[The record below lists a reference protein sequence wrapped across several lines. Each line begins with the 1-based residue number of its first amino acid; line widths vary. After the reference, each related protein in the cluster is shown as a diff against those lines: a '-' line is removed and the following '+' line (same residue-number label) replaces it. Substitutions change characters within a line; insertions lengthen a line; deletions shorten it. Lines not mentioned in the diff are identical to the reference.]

1 MVTSSPYTP
10 GLHAA
15 AGSGELLDLVV
26 VGGGLGGLTL
36 AIQMAKLHYRVA
48 LVEKEEYPFH
58 RVCGEYV
65 SFECWNF
72 LENLGFPLSD
82 MDLPVIK
89 QLLVTAPD
97 GKALRHPLTLGG
109 FGISRFSLDAGLASL
124 AREAGVQ
131 VLEAEKVTDLVFVK
145 DRFVAST
152 NRRRVL
158 VARCA
163 VAAFGK
169 RSNLDVRWKRPF
181 ALMRPNKLNNF
192 IGVKY
197 HIWWKGEEDTIA
209 LHNFEDGYCG
219 ISRVEDNMYCLCYL
233 TTAAQLKKH
242 GSIAELEQQVLH
254 RNPHLAKIFSEAKF
268 VRPEPV
274 TISQIAF
281 TQKQQVEQ
289 HVLMV
294 GDAAGVISPL
304 CGNGMSMA
312 MHAGKLAAD
321 QMDAFLKGRINRE
334 QMEATYTAQW
344 RLLFS
349 GRLRTGRMV
358 QRLFGKPVLTNLF
371 ISLIQPFPRFIASLI
386 RQTHGEPF

>member
-1 MVTSSPYTP
+1 MTESSTYTP
-10 GLHAA
+10 DFRPAE
-15 AGSGELLDLVV
+15 GSGEIFDLVV

-36 AIQMAKLHYRVA
+36 AIQMARLNYRVA
-48 LVEKEEYPFH
+48 LFEKEEYPFH
-58 RVCGEYV
+58 RVCGEYI

-89 QLLVTAPD
+89 QLLLSAPD
-97 GKALRHPLTLGG
+97 GKILRHPLTLGG
-109 FGISRFSLDAGLASL
+109 FGISRYSIDAGLAQI
-124 AREAGVQ
+124 AREEGVQ
-131 VLEAEKVTDLVFVK
+131 LFEGEKVTDLVYVK
-145 DRFVAST
+145 DRFVANTS
-152 NRRRVL
+152 RRQVV

-163 VAAFGK
+163 VAAYGK
-169 RSNLDVRWKRPF
+169 RSNLDIRWKRSF
-181 ALMRPNKLNNF
+181 AMKRPGKLNNF

-197 HIWWKGEEDTIA
+197 HIYWEGDEDTIA

-219 ISRVEDNMYCLCYL
+219 MSKVDHGMYCLCYL
-233 TTAAQLKKH
+233 STAAQLKKY
-242 GSIAELEQQVLH
+242 GSIPELEKQVLYK
-254 RNPHLAKIFSEAKF
+254 NPHLARIFTEAKF
-268 VRPEPV
+268 VRKEPV

-289 HVLMV
+289 HVLMI

-312 MHAGKLAAD
+312 MHAGKLATE
-321 QMDAFLKGRINRE
+321 QMDAFLKGSISRQ
-334 QMEATYTAQW
+334 QMEENYRAQW
-344 RLLFS
+344 RRWF
-349 GRLRTGRMV
+349 GRRLRTGRMI
-358 QRLFGKPVLTNLF
+358 QRFFGKPVVTNLF